1 MANVY
6 YAQAKCPEA
15 LKLHEDVL
23 AIRVTKL
30 GLEHLLTADT
40 YLNIGN
46 VYLAQKK
53 FPETLEM
60 YQKCLEIRTKVLGP
74 DHLDVAMQH

>member
-1 MANVY
+1 M
-6 YAQAKCPEA
+6 
-15 LKLHEDVL
+15 
-23 AIRVTKL
+23 
-30 GLEHLLTADT
+30 
-40 YLNIGN
+40 NIGN

-74 DHLDVAMQH
+74 DHLLVADTKNKCAAFFFIVFVDD